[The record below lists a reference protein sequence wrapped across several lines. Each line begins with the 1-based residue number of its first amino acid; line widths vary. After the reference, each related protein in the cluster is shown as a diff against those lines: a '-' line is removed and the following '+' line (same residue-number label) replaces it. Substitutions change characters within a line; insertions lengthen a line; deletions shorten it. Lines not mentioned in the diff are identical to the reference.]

1 MFDVN
6 EMRAPAITFGGL
18 TGVDRTFTFHY
29 DETNNIRRLHLTPDG
44 LNVRTPQCFVLG
56 GVVHPGPVPSLDFED
71 LRREFGLQKS
81 SLELKLEQLGRGD
94 FLSLLNAPRI
104 GQFLDWLS
112 ASGAFAHYQVLDPL
126 YWSLVD
132 VVDSIVTE
140 DGNVQLMMIAPLLKN
155 DLYTVLRDDVDGTAE
170 LLVRYSYP
178 DVGRTRRPIFVAE
191 LRDLLEARSGLIPD
205 FNYQMLKGL
214 LEIAAGL
221 DSLPYLEDESPSI
234 LIDGFGDFYLHRLA
248 LFKNATHILDIET
261 TIQAYLEGL
270 DLCDGATPLNNFTF
284 VDSRATPWVQV
295 SDALVGLLGKLFSY
309 ASNTPMGEIEAG
321 LANLNARQRA
331 ALDTLI
337 DVLDRSI
344 EECAGFAHYIVSLED
359 HQRRSAIL
367 GF

>member
-1 MFDVN
+1 MLDVN
-6 EMRAPAITFGGL
+6 EIRRPAIALSGL
-18 TGVDRTFTFHY
+18 TGVDRALTFHY
-29 DETNNIRRLHLTPDG
+29 DETNNIRRLLLTPEG

-71 LRREFGLQKS
+71 LRRAFGLQKS
-81 SLELKLEQLGRGD
+81 SLELKLEQLGKGD

-155 DLYTVLRDDVDGTAE
+155 DLYTVLRGDVDGTAE
-170 LLVRYSYP
+170 MLGRYRYP
-178 DVGRTRRPIFVAE
+178 DVGRTQRPAFVAE
-191 LRDLLEARSGLIPD
+191 LRDLLDARSDLLPG

-221 DSLPYLEDESPSI
+221 DSLPYLEDESPNI

-261 TIQAYLEGL
+261 TIQTYLAGL
-270 DLCDGATPLNNFTF
+270 DLCDGAMPLRNFSF
-284 VDSRATPWVQV
+284 VDSRAAPWVQV
-295 SDALVGLLGKLFSY
+295 SDALAGLLGKLFTY
-309 ASNTPMGEIEAG
+309 ASNTPVDDIEAA
-321 LANLNARQRA
+321 LASLNARQRG
-331 ALDTLI
+331 ALDMLI
-337 DVLDRSI
+337 GFLDRSI
-344 EECAGFAHYIVSLED
+344 EECAGFAHYVVSLED
-359 HQRRSAIL
+359 HQRRAAIL